1 MRYLNVKSYYSFLS
15 SALSVDDIVNY
26 AIKHKIDA
34 IALTDECN
42 MCGALEFIGKCK
54 KNNIKPIIGMEIFVN
69 CMGDNEKFILIAK
82 NSVGYSN
89 LMKLTSHVSY
99 TDKKVSISLDI
110 LREYIEGVIVIV
122 PTMRSFI
129 STIALH
135 NEIEDLKVY
144 ESNLSFVSD
153 LYFGLEVYCKEDVK
167 VNEFLR
173 RYSKTKLVAIN
184 EVVSIEPNEE
194 VLRVLAAIKNN
205 CLYKEIDVEYK
216 TMYFKN
222 EGEMSSWFN
231 SAELDMSNDI
241 VSMVEDYVFDK
252 SYKLVEYEC
261 DTNSKDY
268 LYHLSYAGFKKR
280 LNNKFNQ
287 VYVDR
292 LNYELSI
299 IDKMRFNDYFLV
311 VYDYVKYAKK
321 NGILVGPGRGSGAG
335 SLVSYVLGI
344 VDIDPIK
351 YNLYFERFLNPER
364 ISMPDI
370 DIDFEDTRRDEV
382 VEYIRNKYGND
393 RVGNIITYQTMAMK
407 QALRDVCRVFGV
419 NEATMNTFSKK
430 IPRVKDVNLSNICS
444 ISREFGDFVN
454 SHKQYRK
461 IFDIASKI
469 EGFPRQCSEHAAGV
483 VICKGKLC
491 ESVPVMNNGG
501 KLVSQYD
508 KDYLEDMG
516 LLKMDIL
523 SLKNLTIIND
533 CIKQINE
540 SGTKFSI
547 KDIDI
552 NDPKIYEMLNKD
564 LVAGLFQLESSGM
577 RNTLL
582 KVKPSCFEDV
592 AAIIALFRPG
602 PMDMIDEF
610 ARRKNENVKVEYFDN
625 SIKDVLSNTYGI
637 IVYQEQVMQISSKIA
652 GFSLGKAD
660 KLRKAMSKKDKSHLS
675 ELRLDFING
684 GLSLGHNE
692 KKLNDIFDMLE
703 KFASYGFNR
712 AHSVAYAM
720 IGMQMAYLKYYYP
733 NIFFANLMNTFASSN
748 MDSKFFEYVEE
759 AKKFGVKLLCPSIN
773 AKDIGFYNDGDNIR
787 YALSCIKGVNYSV
800 VKSIVDENRKKKFE
814 SYIDAVV
821 RLNLLKIRKDVIVTL
836 INAGCFDE
844 FGYSRT
850 CMIDNLDNVSRITKV
865 VSTNDGNVDYSLVPS
880 MPKIVDLK
888 QENDLTKEKEL
899 LGIFVSSFPLEK
911 IRGKIKSKGYILLD
925 GISRHNNKIVK
936 VAVFVRKI
944 KTMRDKNGELMAII
958 LVSDESGNADLM
970 LFARDYEKLHDQFE
984 VGKCCFV
991 QGKVQIRNGSCIIVS
1006 DAKKSD

>member
-26 AIKHKIDA
+26 AIKHKLDT

-42 MCGALEFIGKCK
+42 MCGALEFIGKCRK
-54 KNNIKPIIGMEIFVN
+54 SNIKPIVGMEIFVN
-69 CMGDNEKFILIAK
+69 CMGENEKYILIAK

-99 TDKKVSISLDI
+99 SDKKVSIGLDI
-110 LREYIEGVIVIV
+110 LKEYVDGLVVIV
-122 PTMRSFI
+122 PTMRSYV

-135 NEIEDLKVY
+135 NEIEDLGVY
-144 ESNLSFVSD
+144 ESKLSFISD
-153 LYFGLEVYCKEDVK
+153 LYFGLEVYSKEDVK

-184 EVVSIEPNEE
+184 EVVSIESNEE

-205 CLYKEIDVEYK
+205 CLYKDIDVEYK

-222 EGEMSSWFN
+222 EGEMSSCFN
-231 SAELDMSNDI
+231 GAELDMSNVI
-241 VSMVEDYVFDK
+241 ASMVEEYTFDK
-252 SYKLVEYEC
+252 SYKLVEYDCE
-261 DTNSKDY
+261 TNSKEY
-268 LYHLSYAGFKKR
+268 LYRLSYAGLKKR
-280 LNNKFNQ
+280 LNDKFDK

-299 IDKMRFNDYFLV
+299 IDKMGFNDYFLV
-311 VYDYVKYAKK
+311 VYDYVKFAKK

-393 RVGNIITYQTMAMK
+393 RVGNIITYQTLAMK
-407 QALRDVCRVFGV
+407 QALRDVCRVFDV
-419 NEATMNTFSKK
+419 NEATMNTISRK
-430 IPRVKDVNLSNICS
+430 IPRVKDVNLSNICT
-444 ISREFGDFVN
+444 ISKEFSDFIN
-454 SHKQYRK
+454 SHKQYRR
-461 IFDIASKI
+461 IFDVASKI
-469 EGFPRQCSEHAAGV
+469 EGFPRQSGEHAAGV

-491 ESVPVMNNGG
+491 DNVPVMNNNG

-540 SGTKFSI
+540 TGKKFSI

-582 KVKPSCFEDV
+582 KVKPTCFEDV

-610 ARRKNENVKVEYFDN
+610 ARRKNNNVKVEYFDD
-625 SIKDVLSNTYGI
+625 SIKDVLSYTYGI

-660 KLRKAMSKKDKSHLS
+660 RLRKVMSKKDKSQLS
-675 ELRLDFING
+675 ELRKDFISG
-684 GLSLGHNE
+684 GLSLGHSE

-720 IGMQMAYLKYYYP
+720 IGMQMAYLKCYYP

-759 AKKFGVKLLCPSIN
+759 AKKFNVKLLCPSIN
-773 AKDIGFYNDGDNIR
+773 ARTVGFYNDGSNIR
-787 YALSCIKGVNYSV
+787 YALSSVKGVNYNV
-800 VKSIVDENRKKKFE
+800 IKSIVDENKKKKFE
-814 SYIDAVV
+814 SYMDAIV
-821 RLNLLKIRKDVIVTL
+821 RLNLIKVRKDVIVTL
-836 INAGCFDE
+836 INAGCLDE
-844 FGYSRT
+844 FGYSRA
-850 CMIDNLDNVSRITKV
+850 CMIEYIDRFSGYGRL
-865 VSTNDGNVDYSLVPS
+865 VSTSDGKIDYSMLTSIPQ
-880 MPKIVDLK
+880 IVDSK

-911 IRGKIKSKGYILLD
+911 VRDKIKKKGYILLEE
-925 GISRHNNKIVK
+925 ISRYNERVVK

-944 KTMRDKNGELMAII
+944 KSMRDKNGNLMAII
-958 LVSDESGNADLM
+958 LASDESGNADLM
-970 LFARDYEKLHDQFE
+970 LFARDYEKLHEQFE
-984 VGKCCFV
+984 VGKCCYV
-991 QGKVQIRNGSCIIVS
+991 QGKVQIRNGNCIIVN
-1006 DAKKSD
+1006 DARKSE